1 VGRTLALRGGMDW
14 PEIPVERHRPFQP
27 PHCPWEACPS
37 HRRGAEFAWHRHG
50 RFTRRG
56 DGRRVPRFRCRVCRR
71 TFSVQTFSCSYYLKR
86 AELSEPVA
94 AGLVAGSANRQLGR
108 SLGCAPSTVTRR
120 SARLGRHALLLL
132 ERCHESLGGLREPV
146 VYDDFEGFA
155 HSQEEAAAVGTAV
168 GQDSWFVYGIEIA
181 PHPRVGRR
189 SPAQQARLR
198 EAPVRPGARTA
209 RVASFTHTVDRL
221 RRLAGARLLRL
232 VTDGHDAYRRGLSR
246 HPHRHRVEHAAFPN
260 PKRGPK
266 GSPRSREAR
275 VRDRQ
280 MFPVDLLHSLIRHS
294 AAHHRRET
302 IAFARRHNALAERA
316 FLLAAWRNFV
326 KSVTERRSGAP
337 TPAMRLGLTDRAW
350 SWGRVLAQRLFP
362 WRLRLSD
369 SWRAIYRRQIL
380 TPSIGVNAPHAL
392 VNAA

>member
-1 VGRTLALRGGMDW
+1 MDW
-14 PEIPVERHRPFQP
+14 PEIPVERRRGFEP

-37 HRRGAEFAWHRHG
+37 HRRNEEFAWQRYG
-50 RFTRRG
+50 RFTRQC
-56 DGRRVPRFRCRVCRR
+56 DGRRVPRFRCRACRR

-86 AELSEPVA
+86 PDLSVPVA
-94 AGLVAGSANRQLGR
+94 AGLVAGSAHRQIGR

-132 ERCHESLGGLREPV
+132 ERSHEALSGLREPV

-155 HSQEEAAAVGTAV
+155 HSQEEAAALGTAV
-168 GQDSWFVYGIEIA
+168 GRDSWFVYGLEIA
-181 PHPRVGRR
+181 PHPRAGRR
-189 SPAQQARLR
+189 SPAQRARLR
-198 EAPVRPGARTA
+198 ERPLGAGSKSALVT
-209 RVASFTHTVDRL
+209 SFTRTLDRL
-221 RRLAGARLLRL
+221 RRLAGADPVRL
-232 VTDGHDAYRRGLSR
+232 VTDGHDAYRRGLGR
-246 HPHRHRVEHAAFPN
+246 HPERQRVDHAAFPN
-260 PKRGPK
+260 PRRGPK
-266 GSPRSREAR
+266 GSPRSREALE
-275 VRDRQ
+275 RDRE
-280 MFPVDLLHSLIRHS
+280 MFPVDLLHALIRHS

-316 FLLAAWRNFV
+316 FLLAAWRNLV

-337 TPAMRLGLTDRAW
+337 TPAMRIGLVDRPW

-369 SWRAIYRRQIL
+369 SWRAIYRREIL
-380 TPSIGVNAPHAL
+380 TPSLGPNAPHAL